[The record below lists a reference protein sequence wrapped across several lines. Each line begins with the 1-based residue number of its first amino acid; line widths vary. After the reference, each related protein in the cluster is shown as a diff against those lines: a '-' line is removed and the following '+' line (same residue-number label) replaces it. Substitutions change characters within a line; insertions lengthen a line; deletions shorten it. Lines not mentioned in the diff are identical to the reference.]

1 VNAGKALKRVAAQS
15 HGPALSHQAIPFP
28 EASQTATDFSERA
41 IGAGARLQLASIT
54 SPEASKP
61 ASTRRTGRPPP
72 KQRNAICDPAQGHRH
87 GALTCSGKPSQKT
100 LGSGM
105 NRSASCYWRTHPRR
119 KEVVKSSD
127 LCGWSDGP
135 ISITFL
141 CRHTPAFP
149 P

>member
-1 VNAGKALKRVAAQS
+1 MPSAEKRPWPPAAFRTPTCMPWT
-15 HGPALSHQAIPFP
+15 G
-28 EASQTATDFSERA
+28 ASTSTATTKPRS
-41 IGAGARLQLASIT
+41 GAAVVSPLAGWQADGLELSDSPRNARRS
-54 SPEASKP
+54 
-61 ASTRRTGRPPP
+61 PP

-127 LCGWSDGP
+127 LFGWSDGP

-141 CRHTPAFP
+141 CGDTPTIPANRT
-149 P
+149 